1 MEKKFDSNEQYH
13 SHDSISASGLKYIA
27 EYPIEKFLSKE
38 NVTTPA
44 MALGSATHEA
54 IYQPQ
59 VFYKNYYPMP
69 KLDLR
74 YKKNKILKA
83 EHEDKASGKTVI
95 DEVDFNRIIEM
106 MKKTNEHKLAK
117 KYLNGIIEQSHYFK
131 WGGVDCR
138 CRPDCLEPVDKWI
151 SDLKTIREIKHSS
164 IPNEIYNRNYDLQ
177 AYAYCL
183 WLDIPLE
190 NFRFIF
196 VETAAP
202 YQVEVIALSEK
213 QMEYGQRKFEEAFD
227 KWSEYKKTGKTTGVR
242 AKGFAPDG
250 AKIL

>member
-38 NVTTPA
+38 NITTPA

-59 VFYKNYYPMP
+59 IFYKNYYPMP

-74 YKKNKILKA
+74 YKENKILKA

-131 WGGVDCR
+131 WGGWIVDA
-138 CRPDCLEPVDKWI
+138 D
-151 SDLKTIREIKHSS
+151 
-164 IPNEIYNRNYDLQ
+164 Q
-177 AYAYCL
+177 
-183 WLDIPLE
+183 
-190 NFRFIF
+190 
-196 VETAAP
+196 TA
-202 YQVEVIALSEK
+202 
-213 QMEYGQRKFEEAFD
+213 
-227 KWSEYKKTGKTTGVR
+227 
-242 AKGFAPDG
+242 
-250 AKIL
+250 